1 MYAIYEQQGD
11 QLSLFEGEQ
20 EELVDINEAEEYMRL
35 LQRENPDEFERIADL
50 RDGIRT
56 AKPSDTKGL
65 YVFCQAGRY
74 RQLFLADQDGEVI
87 SRDMAGVLGVIRC
100 GPKLEAVNLPNGYN
114 AQVMRIK
121 RLFEEEVKHR
131 QAERDHAV
139 SLIQGQRY
147 VLRELRQTFGQADD
161 EEWKARINIL
171 NEAFRTINTAAI
183 NRELNRLCR
192 NGMTGQPLTVALAA
206 IYNQHNMSEALERQ
220 RSGRKEHPIP
230 GVVCSEGLV

>member
-1 MYAIYEQQGD
+1 
-11 QLSLFEGEQ
+11 
-20 EELVDINEAEEYMRL
+20 MRL
-35 LQRENPDEFERIADL
+35 LQRENPEEFERIANL

-56 AKPSDTKGL
+56 AKSSETKGR

-74 RQLFLADQDGEVI
+74 RQLFLVDEDGEVM
-87 SRDMAGVLGVIRC
+87 SRDVPGVLGVIMC
-100 GPKLEAVNLPNGYN
+100 GPELEAVNLPNGYN
-114 AQVMRIK
+114 VQVMRIK

-139 SLIQGQRY
+139 SLTQAQRY

-183 NRELNRLCR
+183 NRELNRLRR
-192 NGMTGQPLTVALAA
+192 NGVTGQPLTVELAA
-206 IYNQHNMSEALERQ
+206 IYNQHNMSEALDRQ
-220 RSGRKEHPIP
+220 RAGRKERPLTKI
-230 GVVCSEGLV
+230 VCGEALL